1 MAAVANVQLTDT
13 FNTWRVRSNQIFTR
27 LNQFAINESRI
38 YANTVVANTHLL
50 VRSGASNTDIN
61 SDRMR
66 VTSNTVFTGTTF
78 QANNWTVQA
87 TNFNVASGAN
97 YFADVRGGAK
107 IATLPTAAVIGD
119 QFRVILL
126 GGSVTNTLTVSRN
139 GHRIQGELSNLVVT
153 TANAGFG
160 LVYANANTGW
170 RLQEV

>member
-27 LNQFAINESRI
+27 LNQFAINESSI
-38 YANTVVANTHLL
+38 DANTITANTHLL
-50 VRSGASNTDIN
+50 VRSGASNTDIK

-66 VTSNTVFTGTTF
+66 VTANTIITGTKF
-78 QANNWTVQA
+78 HANNWTIQA
-87 TNFNVASGAN
+87 GNFNVESGRNFFSDCRA
-97 YFADVRGGAK
+97 APRV
-107 IATLPTAAVIGD
+107 ATLPASAVIGD

-126 GGSVTNTLTVSRN
+126 GGSITNTLTVSRN